1 MRPDTITCAELEAAL
16 ALVPD
21 ITVQAQ
27 AFEDARQLSPEI
39 VQRMTDAGLIDM
51 AVPAVYGGRENTPM
65 EIMRVNEAISY
76 ADGSTG
82 WVLMNYQGTAAV
94 SAFLPSDWGA
104 EVFGASERCC
114 PAGALHPR
122 GRGRFVDG
130 GMIVNGRWGWVSG
143 CDTANWMWAGTT
155 MLDDDGTPLENSDG
169 TPLILGP
176 LFSRDQLIIHDTW
189 YVAGMCG
196 SGSNDVE
203 VQDAFV
209 PEGRWVNL
217 AEPPVVDRPLFHFP
231 IISLFAAGVAAVALG
246 SAQAALDGFIDLAR
260 DRIPFAR
267 TTPLAERTSA
277 QISAARAEAL
287 IDSARNYLY
296 ETTADLWELNERGNE
311 PTVEAR
317 RRLRLAGAYA
327 AEKAAEAVDLLYAAG
342 GGPSLVSDRPFQRH
356 WRDVHATTLHIQV
369 NHVQFET
376 MGKLRLTGESSGLL

>member
-1 MRPDTITCAELEAAL
+1 MQPESITCAELDAAL

-21 ITVQAQ
+21 ITAQAQ
-27 AFEDARQLSPEI
+27 TFEDARRLSPEI
-39 VQRMTDAGLIDM
+39 VQRMSDAGLIDM
-51 AVPAVYGGRENTPM
+51 AVPAVYGGRENTPL
-65 EIMRVNEAISY
+65 EILRVDEAIAY

-94 SAFLPSDWGA
+94 SAFLPTHRGA

-122 GRGRFVDG
+122 GRGYFVDG
-130 GMIVNGRWGWVSG
+130 GIIVSGRWGWVSG
-143 CDTANWMWAGTT
+143 CDTANWMWAGTM
-155 MLDDDGTPLENSDG
+155 MLDDNDEPLANSDG

-176 LFSRDQLIIHDTW
+176 LFRRDQLIIHDTW
-189 YVAGMCG
+189 YVSGMCG

-209 PEGRWVNL
+209 PEGRWVDL
-217 AEPPVVDRPLFHFP
+217 THAPVVDRPLFHFP

-260 DRIPFAR
+260 ERIPFGR
-267 TTPLAERTSA
+267 TTPLAERASA
-277 QISAARAEAL
+277 QIYAARAEAL

-296 ETTADLWELNERGNE
+296 EATDALWALNKQGKE
-311 PTVEAR
+311 PTIEAR
-317 RRLRLAGAYA
+317 RRLRLAGAHA

-342 GGPSLVSDRPFQRH
+342 GGPSIVTDNSFQRH
-356 WRDVHATTLHIQV
+356 WRDVHATTVHIQV
-369 NHVQFET
+369 NHAQFET
-376 MGKLRLTGESSGLL
+376 MGKLRLTGEVEGLL